1 MQTTSPWNEHKVVQD
16 KDLPPTVRNFG
27 GSYMPPMG
35 SIAKKRSKNSKLIPT
50 LNDKQN
56 YVLHYRNL
64 QLYVSLG
71 MKVTKVHRILEFK
84 QEPWLRTYIDFNSDR
99 RKHAK
104 NDFEKDFF
112 LS

>member
-16 KDLPPTVRNFG
+16 KDLSPYSKELWGELHATDGLNC
-27 GSYMPPMG
+27 
-35 SIAKKRSKNSKLIPT
+35 KKRSKNSKLIPT

-64 QLYVSLG
+64 QLYVSLR

-99 RKHAK
+99 KKHAK